1 MMQSPTAAT
10 VKPST
15 TLIVSSRCGSRGAG
29 AGGCCATIATLA
41 STRTDP
47 TSGAPR
53 MEPPWRK
60 NSGPK
65 NKGPGTEIRSPGHD
79 VAVAGRADST
89 HQRAGSRVDHDPL
102 DGAHAAHVAHVELM
116 ALRGQAVAHVL
127 REHLPRQELPED
139 VVRIVGIAEAADTGH
154 ARAER
159 ARRPGREGPSARR

>member
-1 MMQSPTAAT
+1 MQSPTAAT

-65 NKGPGTEIRSPGHD
+65 NKGPETKIPTPSHD
-79 VAVAGRADST
+79 VALVGRAVAAP
-89 HQRAGSRVDHDPL
+89 QRAGSPVKHDPL
-102 DGAHAAHVAHVELM
+102 DGDHA
-116 ALRGQAVAHVL
+116 
-127 REHLPRQELPED
+127 
-139 VVRIVGIAEAADTGH
+139 
-154 ARAER
+154 
-159 ARRPGREGPSARR
+159 

>member
-1 MMQSPTAAT
+1 MPASSNRWLVWRMPSRPQSVAWLFARDITSNP
-10 VKPST
+10 
-15 TLIVSSRCGSRGAG
+15 
-29 AGGCCATIATLA
+29 IATLA

-127 REHLPRQELPED
+127 REHRRRQQLPED
-139 VVRIVGIAEAADTGH
+139 VVRI
-154 ARAER
+154 
-159 ARRPGREGPSARR
+159 